1 MTRPALSFRSLRWLT
16 MAGLS
21 LAACSAEQYQR
32 EADLEVDAIV
42 KAKEERLF
50 GKASGF
56 TVEQAQDILRQQL
69 LAELATHRD
78 EQRERQLR
86 EVMPPPVP
94 APASSGE
101 ASDAT
106 EAVRAKL
113 AVRIEQVEQRHASDM
128 VAFSVTDPPLLPRKV
143 LSLTDALAIASENS
157 RDFQRQKEQVYLA
170 ALDVTFQRYLFEAR
184 FGVTSSYDWTSA
196 PGGSKRQRDG
206 TLATEFSLT
215 QQLASGG
222 LLVFRFSNDLLRRF
236 TGVEF
241 TNGTNHSTSS
251 FFDLAFSQPLLQ
263 GAGKQIAQEPLV
275 QSERDAVYALRAF
288 ERFRQE
294 FAVRVASEYYRLL
307 QSVDQIENAR
317 RSYLQFIDSRE
328 QSEALA
334 ERGRRSQIQLDQA
347 VQSELSARNS
357 WIVAQ
362 RSYQD
367 SIDAFKLTLG
377 LPLEADLG
385 LMPDEFERLREAGL
399 PAIRFSETRAIAVA
413 LDNRLDHLNTVEQL
427 EDADRRI
434 HVAADDLRAALD
446 LSAGVT
452 VPTDRDTVFDTQAGD
467 ATWRAGLTLDLPV
480 DKLAER
486 NAYRRAL
493 LDREVQSRTVTLSA
507 DSLQQ
512 DVRNGLRRLAQLRE
526 THRIAVESVAVAQ
539 RRVQSTALTL
549 RMGRI
554 QIRDALDA
562 TDALNRARNQ
572 LTQALVDYEVAR
584 LELWRDMGLL
594 ELDESG
600 ITLHDLPPVADAAVE
615 PPAGTDAGTDSGPDA
630 GLDAG
635 TDASA
640 EPGEGR

>member
-1 MTRPALSFRSLRWLT
+1 MTRPAPSLATLHRLLL
-16 MAGLS
+16 ASVALELS
-21 LAACSAEQYQR
+21 LAGCTADQHR
-32 EADLEVDAIV
+32 RDADLEVAEIV
-42 KAKEERLF
+42 STKEERLF

-56 TVEQAQDILRQQL
+56 TLEQATEILRQQL
-69 LAELATHRD
+69 LAELATHAE
-78 EQRERQLR
+78 EQRARQLR
-86 EVMPPPVP
+86 EVLPPAAP
-94 APASSGE
+94 APPSGGE

-106 EAVRAKL
+106 AAVQAEL
-113 AVRIEQVEQRHASDM
+113 AARIADVEQRHASDL
-128 VAFSVTDPPLLPRKV
+128 VEFSVTDPPLLPRKV
-143 LSLTDALAIASENS
+143 MSLAEALEVASLNS
-157 RDFQRQKEQVYLA
+157 RDYQRQKEQVYLA
-170 ALDVTFQRYLFEAR
+170 ALDVTLQRYLFEAR
-184 FGVTSSYDWTSA
+184 FGVTSSYDWSSS
-196 PGGSKRQRDG
+196 PGGSQRQRDG
-206 TLATEFSLT
+206 TLSTEFSLT

-251 FFDLAFSQPLLQ
+251 FFDLAFSQPLLK
-263 GAGKQIAQEPLV
+263 GAGKEIAQEPLV
-275 QSERDAVYALRAF
+275 QSERDAVYALREF

-294 FAVRVASEYYRLL
+294 FAVRVASEYYRIL
-307 QSVDQIENAR
+307 QSVDQTENAR

-328 QSEALA
+328 QSEAMA

-367 SIDAFKLTLG
+367 ALDSFKITLG

-385 LMPDEFERLREAGL
+385 LIADEFERLREAGL
-399 PAIRFSETRAIAVA
+399 PAIRFSEARAVAIA
-413 LDNRLDHLNTVEQL
+413 LENRLDHLNEVERL
-427 EDADRRI
+427 EDSKRRV
-434 HVAADDLRAALD
+434 HVAEDDLRTALD

-452 VPTDRDTVFDTQAGD
+452 VPTDRDTVFDAQGGD

-480 DKLAER
+480 DKLSER

-493 LDREVQSRTVTLSA
+493 ISLDVQERTVSLSE
-507 DSLQQ
+507 DQLKQ
-512 DVRNGLRRLAQLRE
+512 DLRDGLRRLAQLRE
-526 THRIAVESVAVAQ
+526 THRIAVESVEVAQ

-562 TDALNRARNQ
+562 TDALNRAKNQ

-594 ELDESG
+594 ALESDGIELHE
-600 ITLHDLPPVADAAVE
+600 LPPVAAAE
-615 PPAGTDAGTDSGPDA
+615 APAGEGAGG
-630 GLDAG
+630 
-635 TDASA
+635 
-640 EPGEGR
+640 